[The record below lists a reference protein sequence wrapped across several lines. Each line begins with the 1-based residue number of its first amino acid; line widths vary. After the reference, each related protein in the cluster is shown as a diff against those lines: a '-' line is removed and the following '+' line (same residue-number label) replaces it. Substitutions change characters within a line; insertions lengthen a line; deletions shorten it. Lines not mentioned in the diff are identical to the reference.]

1 MTSLHTLIGAI
12 ACILCGAL
20 LAYAQPAQ
28 PWGGILITA
37 GTGLLG
43 ASAMTAK
50 KTAEKE
56 KRRADD
62 LFEQTQTGA
71 WGRRPRRDRDRD

>member
-43 ASAMTAK
+43 ASAMAAK
-50 KTAEKE
+50 NKAAKE
-56 KRRADD
+56 TKRADD
-62 LFEQTQTGA
+62 LFEQTQAG
-71 WGRRPRRDRDRD
+71 WGRPRKPPDDRC